1 MSEAI
6 PRCPKLQGIATLE
19 SAFPFA
25 HVLLLPTVENRLCY
39 ITIILPR
46 EDDAPKY
53 TGEDNFH
60 ENHN

>member
-25 HVLLLPTVENRLCY
+25 HVLLLPTVENRLFY
-39 ITIILPR
+39 ITIILPTLYGVYII
-46 EDDAPKY
+46 E
-53 TGEDNFH
+53 GEPL
-60 ENHN
+60 